1 LYKCYYFRDRT
12 TPTWVPRVGMTFSS
26 PDEAWKFWV
35 TYGGRTGFD
44 VRKRYENR
52 RKLDGK
58 ATSVRFVCSSQGF
71 QAKDKRDYLTSIPEP
86 KLELDVKY
94 AWDLH

>member
-1 LYKCYYFRDRT
+1 MGVGQALMLGRDMRI
-12 TPTWVPRVGMTFSS
+12 G
-26 PDEAWKFWV
+26 E
-35 TYGGRTGFD
+35 
-44 VRKRYENR
+44 
-52 RKLDGK
+52 LDGK